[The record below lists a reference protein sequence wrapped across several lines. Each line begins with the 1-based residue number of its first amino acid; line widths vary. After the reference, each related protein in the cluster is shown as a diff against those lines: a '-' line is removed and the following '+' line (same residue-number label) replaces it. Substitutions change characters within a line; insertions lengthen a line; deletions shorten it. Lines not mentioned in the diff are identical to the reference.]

1 MANIID
7 VPMVGQSYHLKD
19 WSIDCQRTLNL
30 YPQAVES
37 GNAQQVSALLPTEG
51 LTKLYEFTGS
61 SQQYDGKIRG
71 IYALTDRV
79 LVVVSMR
86 LVIIQDG
93 DWRDVGYV
101 RGLDRV
107 TFADNGLEVF
117 MTGDDE
123 YGYSCFVYNI
133 EDDAVT
139 QIDVDPDSLVESDT
153 SSSST
158 STDTTT
164 ADETRLF
171 EGAVTSITPDEDD
184 LEIFLTD
191 GDKSI
196 DVTVLPDDATD
207 KTYTAIS
214 SNTAVATVAV
224 TSTGIK
230 ITPVAYGV
238 ATITLKA
245 NDGSNVSAK
254 IKTKVTFIGAVTKIS
269 PSTLSLN
276 MEIGDDPSDLT
287 VTVLPTN
294 ANNKTYTA
302 VSADTSIA
310 TVAITST
317 GITVTA
323 LKQGET
329 TITLAAQDGSGV
341 TTEIAVVISGNG
353 FFGASSVAFLD
364 SRFVWSVPG
373 TGRIQWS
380 KLLSHKTDALSYA
393 TAETRSDNLVK
404 VIANNGQLW
413 LIGEKSTE
421 IWNSTGSSDLPF
433 ARQSGAYLQA
443 GCNAKDSIAVFGS
456 SLAWLAQSDFGGHQI
471 VMTRGYQITK
481 ISNHAIEMEIS
492 RYDKT
497 SDAYAFSYQ
506 RDGHS
511 FYVIT
516 FPTAKKTWVY
526 DGATGLWHERGWYNA
541 TDSNVEHI
549 RYATHCYFNE
559 QHLVGDWENQK
570 LYLLDPDAQNDD
582 DVPIIRERTTPCV
595 TPNGS
600 RLIFDELQVFCQVG
614 QDDNSKPQIMLDW
627 SDDRG
632 KTWSNDRIAEISN
645 DIGAIGEYEKR
656 VTFRRLGQSFG
667 RVFRVRMSDAGRLI
681 LLGAK
686 ARIR

>member
-1 MANIID
+1 MNIID
-7 VPMVGQSYHLKD
+7 IPIVGQSYHLKD
-19 WSIDCQRTLNL
+19 WAIDCQRTLNL

-37 GNAQQVSALLPTEG
+37 GNAPQVSALLPTEG

-86 LVIIQDG
+86 LVIIQNG
-93 DWRDVGYV
+93 AWRDVGYV

-107 TFADNGLEVF
+107 SFADNGLEVF

-123 YGYSCFVYNI
+123 YGYSCFVYSIAN
-133 EDDAVT
+133 DNVV
-139 QIDVDPDSLVESDT
+139 QIDVDQDSLT
-153 SSSST
+153 AAST
-158 STDTTT
+158 VSNTTT
-164 ADETRLF
+164 TTTTTNETKLF
-171 EGAVTSITPDEDD
+171 VGAVTAITPDETDI
-184 LEIFLTD
+184 EILLTD
-191 GDKSI
+191 GAKDI
-196 DVTVLPDDATD
+196 AVTVLPKDATN
-207 KTYTAIS
+207 KAYIATS
-214 SNTAVATVAV
+214 SNTAIATVAV

-230 ITPVAYGV
+230 ITPVAYGQV
-238 ATITLKA
+238 TITLKA
-245 NDGSNVSAK
+245 NDGSNVTAE
-254 IKTKVTFIGAVTKIS
+254 IKVKVTFIGAVTQLS
-269 PSTLSLN
+269 PSTLSLT
-276 MEIGDDPSDLT
+276 MQIGDAPSDLS
-287 VTVLPTN
+287 VTVLPSN
-294 ANNKTYTA
+294 ANNKTYMA
-302 VSADTSIA
+302 NSVDTSVA
-310 TVAITST
+310 TVAITNT

-329 TITLAAQDGSGV
+329 KITLAAQDGSGV

-364 SRFVWSVPG
+364 SRFVWSVPN

-393 TAETRSDNLVK
+393 TAETKSDNLVK

-421 IWNSTGSSDLPF
+421 IWNSTGSSNLPF
-433 ARQSGAYLQA
+433 ARQSGAYLQV
-443 GCNAKDSIAVFGS
+443 GCNAKDSISVFGS

-471 VMTRGYQITK
+471 VMTQGYQVTK

-492 RYDKT
+492 RYEKT
-497 SDAYAFSYQ
+497 DDAYAFSYQ

-516 FPTAKKTWVY
+516 FQTAKKTWAY

-541 TDSNVEHI
+541 ADSNVEQI

-600 RLIFDELQVFCQVG
+600 RLIFDEMQVFCQVG
-614 QDDNSKPQIMLDW
+614 QDVNAKPQIMLDW

-632 KTWSNDRIAEISN
+632 KTWSNDRIAEIAN

-656 VTFRRLGQSFG
+656 VIFRRLGQSFE
-667 RVFRVRMSDAGRLI
+667 RVFRIRMSDAGRLI